1 MHTIRLFMWGY
12 QAHFQ
17 ISARVG
23 AKSIFNKLD
32 KNLKPNVFLVGIL
45 FEDRQSSYPVCVEP
59 ENCGY
64 DPDLFSDVKK
74 QAQHLEAID
83 EERFLLHSHP
93 IAQKNHERRLKLRAL
108 KNAIQGVINREDEYR
123 GLVSFCSWP
132 VLVQGYMVCTAL
144 QFERDAFNSHYS
156 LVKNRVDDGYAIST
170 SLLDATISEYLDR
183 SSNALTKPDPG
194 SGLDIL
200 DRDHDEIIRAAGNRL
215 MYTPAGAGGEF
226 EGLHGLFHACNTI
239 SSLRYEGAEGIGK
252 MLIARRG
259 HPNIE
264 IIITLSSPVPMRDYR
279 AVRKLLEMSLNE
291 ISLLSDSGYIYG
303 LGRLV
308 GSYDQKAE
316 DLFLINFT
324 KHYTWELLHV
334 DHVMMRV
341 AYGQP
346 QLPRMQIDKE
356 KFKKDIRRIFGDIES
371 KKIEG
376 LWELVVEATQ
386 QKHGTMVVVS
396 IMAHKE
402 AERLE
407 KQCTMIEPVQL
418 TPQIMRMITAI
429 DGAVLMDLNSTC
441 YAIGVILDGIASQK
455 GTSSRGAR
463 YNSAIRYVETSQYP
477 CIAIVVSADGS
488 IDLVPDLMPQIPR
501 SEISEALSKLRNLR
515 DAKSVNVKEFNKVM
529 SWLSDHRFYILP
541 EVCDEINSLKRE
553 VEVLVDNDATFRIV
567 YLDFIP
573 NEEMNDSYFLRTER
587 GFYH

>member
-12 QAHFQ
+12 QAHFH
-17 ISARVG
+17 ISARV
-23 AKSIFNKLD
+23 AAVNIFDELD
-32 KNLKPNVFLVGIL
+32 KNLKPNVFLVGVL
-45 FEDRQSSYPVCVEP
+45 FEDRQGTYPVCFEP

-74 QAQHLEAID
+74 QAHHLEAID
-83 EERFLLHSHP
+83 EERFLLSSHP
-93 IAQKNHERRLKLRAL
+93 IVQKNHECRLKLRAL

-123 GLVSFCSWP
+123 GIVSFCSLP

-156 LVKNRVDDGYAIST
+156 LVKNRVDDGYTIST

-183 SSNALTKPDPG
+183 CSNALTKPDPG
-194 SGLDIL
+194 SDINIL
-200 DRDHDEIIRAAGNRL
+200 DREHDEIIRAAGNRL
-215 MYTPAGAGGEF
+215 MYTLNVAGREF
-226 EGLHGLFHACNTI
+226 AELHGLFHTCNTI
-239 SSLRYEGAEGIGK
+239 SSLKYEGAEGIGK

-264 IIITLSSPVPMRDYR
+264 KILTLSSPVPMRDYR
-279 AVRKLLEMSLNE
+279 AVRKLLEISLNE
-291 ISLLSDSGYIYG
+291 IGLLSDSGYIYG

-308 GSYDQKAE
+308 GSYDQRAE

-324 KHYTWELLHV
+324 NHYEWELLHAN
-334 DHVMMRV
+334 HVMMWV
-341 AYGQP
+341 TYGQP
-346 QLPRMQIDKE
+346 RLPRMQIDKE
-356 KFKKDIRRIFGDIES
+356 KFKKDVRRIFCDIES
-371 KKIEG
+371 KRVEG
-376 LWELVVEATQ
+376 LWELVVEATH

-396 IMAHKE
+396 NGGRME

-441 YAIGVILDGIASQK
+441 YAIGVILDGIASKK

-501 SEISEALSKLRNLR
+501 SEISEARSKLRNLR

-529 SWLSDHRFYILP
+529 SWLSDHRFYLLP
-541 EVCDEINSLKRE
+541 EVCDEINSLKHE
-553 VEVLVDNDATFRIV
+553 VEALMDMDEDATFRIV
-567 YLDFIP
+567 YSDFIP
-573 NEEMNDSYFLRTER
+573 NEEMNDSYFLEGVR
-587 GFYH
+587 

>member
-1 MHTIRLFMWGY
+1 MWGY